1 MVRLCSFL
9 SCDTMTSL
17 AHSLNSWSSPVGLRP
32 VVCRGSLR
40 EVSMAAIPFF
50 SQHPRKRKQQKP
62 NSVLVSCVAMTLR
75 RNNIG
80 RCALDEAEES
90 RQ

>member
-1 MVRLCSFL
+1 MVRQYSFL

-32 VVCRGSLR
+32 VRRGSLR

-50 SQHPRKRKQQKP
+50 SQRPRKRKQQKP
-62 NSVLVSCVAMTLR
+62 NSVLVSSVAMTLR